1 MTTDPAEAKLNLSRN
16 IAGLKAS
23 AQSAMRQEGRRRRA
37 AGEDLLDLAFDE
49 PQMEMPRLVAEA
61 AQRAMQQGRP
71 GYAPDAGLLDLR
83 VAIAR
88 HLSLL
93 SRGRPVNA
101 DNVVISNGARQ
112 SVFEACFSLFDSSDE
127 VLVPSPTWH
136 SIPQAVRL
144 SRAKP
149 VPVAG
154 DIEWSFKVGVDQL
167 NRAATPDTAGVVL
180 CTPVNPTGAVYTK
193 AELKAIV
200 EWALERGCWV
210 IVDEVCR
217 RIHFG
222 SGAAP
227 SVLDLQDELLERVV
241 VVGGPSKAYAFGG
254 WRLGF
259 SLAPHA
265 VAKSMAALQ
274 SHVTGGAAF
283 PAQWACVVAYSDER
297 VEIEVERRVEE
308 VRRHRDLVVTR
319 FRQHM
324 PGIEFVD
331 PLGGLHLFFR
341 IDGCYGD
348 CVDSARSYCE
358 RLLTEKGVLLV
369 PGDDFGVEGWA
380 RLTYAVPEK
389 ELLSALD
396 RICEMTTALVGGFS

>member
-1 MTTDPAEAKLNLSRN
+1 MRPADAELNLSRN
-16 IAGLKAS
+16 IDGLVAS
-23 AQSAMRQEGRRRRA
+23 ALSAAHQEGQKRRA
-37 AGEDLLDLAFDE
+37 AGEELFDLALDE
-49 PQMEMPRLVAEA
+49 PQLEMPRLVAEA
-61 AQRAMQQGRP
+61 AQRAVQQSKRGP
-71 GYAPDAGLLDLR
+71 TPDAGLLELR

-93 SRGRPVNA
+93 SGGRPLNA
-101 DNVVISNGARQ
+101 DNIVISNGARQ
-112 SVFEACFSLFDSSDE
+112 SIFEACFTLFDSSDE
-127 VLVPSPTWH
+127 VLVPIPTWH

-144 SRAKP
+144 SRART

-210 IVDEVCR
+210 IADEVCR

-241 VVGGPSKAYAFGG
+241 VVGGPSKTYSFSG
-254 WRLGF
+254 WRMGF

-265 VAKSMAALQ
+265 VAKSIRALQ
-274 SHVTGGAAF
+274 SHVTGGAAL

-297 VEIEVERRVEE
+297 VEVEVERRVEQ
-308 VRRHRDLVVTR
+308 VRRHRDLVVSH

-341 IDGCYGD
+341 VDGCFEAGA
-348 CVDSARSYCE
+348 DSAKVYCE
-358 RLLTEKGVLLV
+358 RLLVEKGVLLV
-369 PGDDFGVEGWA
+369 PGDEFGVPGWV
-380 RLTYAVPEK
+380 RLTYAVPER

-396 RICEMTTALVGGFS
+396 RICELTAVLTGDLE